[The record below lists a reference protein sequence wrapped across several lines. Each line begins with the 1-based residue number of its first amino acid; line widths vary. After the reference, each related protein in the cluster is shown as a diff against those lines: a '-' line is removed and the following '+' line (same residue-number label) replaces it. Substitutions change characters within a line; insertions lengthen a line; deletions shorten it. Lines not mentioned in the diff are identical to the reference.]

1 MNLDNPFI
9 RYRHL
14 LGSYRNAIERG
25 TSDGEFVDLVQR
37 LDDAVAKVEGHGFAI
52 TPFEASAELGA
63 QLGLAT
69 DLWVKDDTGNVGQS
83 HKARHLFGL
92 ALHLEV
98 DQVGDDVPLAIAS
111 CGNAALAAGVVA
123 NAVGRG
129 LDVFV
134 PTWADAEILDR
145 LAGLGARVHPS
156 ERRASE
162 EGDPAYLRFKEA
174 VGAGAYPFSVQ
185 GTDAPQ
191 TLDGGKTMG
200 WEIGEQLSQASAELD
215 QVFIQVGGGALASST
230 MAGIADARDEG
241 WIDQV
246 PALFP
251 VQAEACAP
259 LARAWRELV
268 ADTAGLSHDEILDR
282 ARAGGYMRPWDEPHS
297 AATGILDD
305 ITYDWLT
312 IVDALLRFGG
322 EPVVASEESIVKAHE
337 LARSTGA
344 TVSPTGSA
352 GLAGLLTH
360 LADGAASSGT
370 DRIAVLFTGQ
380 N

>member
-14 LGSYRNAIERG
+14 LGSYRNATERG
-25 TSDGEFVDLVQR
+25 VSDREFVDLVQR
-37 LDDAVAKVEGHGFAI
+37 LDDAVATVEGHGFTV
-52 TPFEASAELGA
+52 TPFDRSTELSARLGIPS
-63 QLGLAT
+63 
-69 DLWVKDDTGNVGQS
+69 DLWVKDDTSNVGQS

-92 ALHLEV
+92 ALHLAV
-98 DQVGDDVPLAIAS
+98 DEVGDDVPLAIAS

-123 NAVGRG
+123 KAIGRD

-134 PTWADAEILDR
+134 PTWADEAILDR
-145 LAGLGARVHPS
+145 LAGLGARIHPS

-174 VGAGAYPFSVQ
+174 VEAGAYPFSVQ
-185 GTDAPQ
+185 GTDAPL

-200 WEIGEQLSQASAELD
+200 WEIGEQLAQASAGVD
-215 QVFIQVGGGALASST
+215 QIFIQVGGGALASST
-230 MAGIADARDEG
+230 MAGLEDARDEG
-241 WIDQV
+241 WIDRV

-251 VQAEACAP
+251 VQAAGCAP

-268 ADTAGLSHDEILDR
+268 ADAAGLDPDDVLDR
-282 ARAGGYMRPWDEPHS
+282 ARSSNYMRPWNHPHS

-305 ITYDWLT
+305 VTYDWLT
-312 IVDALLRFGG
+312 IVNALLRHGG
-322 EPVVASEESIVKAHE
+322 EPVVASEQSIGTAHE
-337 LARSTGA
+337 FATSIGA

-352 GLAGLLTH
+352 GLAGLITV
-360 LADGAASSGT
+360 LANGNVPSG
-370 DRIAVLFTGQ
+370 IEGVAILFTGV